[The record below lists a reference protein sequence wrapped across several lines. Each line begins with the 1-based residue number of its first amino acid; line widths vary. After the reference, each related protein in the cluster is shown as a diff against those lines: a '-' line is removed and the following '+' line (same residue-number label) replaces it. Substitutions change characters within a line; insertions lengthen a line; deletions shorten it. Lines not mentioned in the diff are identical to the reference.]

1 MLASSSLCS
10 LCTIVKELHFVHLF
24 IIVFCPLVC
33 TDCWLTIYCFN
44 LFINITHDKIVEVFQ
59 CEIRRLHINNTPLLS
74 CFGCH
79 TEVVCGVKWE
89 KRLKKPHK
97 IMVNVNIIPTNTCYC
112 HCQLFNFIFENEFL
126 AFIFIQLWYCNTIHW
141 NKFIIF
147 NIKVFFN
154 ISMTPTLSWTE
165 AVVFV
170 FIITNVTLKQMFP
183 NQQI

>member
-1 MLASSSLCS
+1 
-10 LCTIVKELHFVHLF
+10 
-24 IIVFCPLVC
+24 
-33 TDCWLTIYCFN
+33 
-44 LFINITHDKIVEVFQ
+44 
-59 CEIRRLHINNTPLLS
+59 
-74 CFGCH
+74 
-79 TEVVCGVKWE
+79 
-89 KRLKKPHK
+89 
-97 IMVNVNIIPTNTCYC
+97 MVNVNIIPTNTCYC

-147 NIKVFFN
+147 YIKVFFN